1 MPSLILKIGGQTSC
15 QTVGQIENLIPRLS
29 GLQIEILKL
38 IESDL
43 KISRKQISDRLEIK
57 KLQFITSVH

>member
-1 MPSLILKIGGQTSC
+1 MITLILKIGGQTSC
-15 QTVGQIENLIPRLS
+15 QTGGQNENLIPKLS
-29 GLQIEILKL
+29 GHPIEILKL

-57 KLQFITSVH
+57 KLQFIY

>member
-1 MPSLILKIGGQTSC
+1 MLSLILKIGGQTSC
-15 QTVGQIENLIPRLS
+15 QTGGQIENLIPRLS

-57 KLQFITSVH
+57 KLQFIY